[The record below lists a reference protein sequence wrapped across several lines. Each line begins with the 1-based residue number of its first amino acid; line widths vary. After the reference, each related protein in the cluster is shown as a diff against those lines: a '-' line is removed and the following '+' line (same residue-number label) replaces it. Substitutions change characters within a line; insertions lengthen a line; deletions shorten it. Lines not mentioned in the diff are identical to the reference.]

1 MRSTKGSLRFGAQG
15 LQGWLAE
22 PRRAGLEGCSS
33 SCWWL
38 CVALAAGRGRADV
51 MGMAEEAAVP
61 GSPDTQGSV
70 PTALSQPRGP

>member
-1 MRSTKGSLRFGAQG
+1 M
-15 LQGWLAE
+15 
-22 PRRAGLEGCSS
+22 
-33 SCWWL
+33 
-38 CVALAAGRGRADV
+38 ALAAGRGRADV